1 MTSTEWLMNH
11 DQAGILWLNDT
22 HTFSSSSFL
31 RKELIGPGDVSDR
44 LANCFFFLRDGHKA
58 IDARVIVLM
67 PCQKG
72 HGQ

>member
-1 MTSTEWLMNH
+1 MVERH
-11 DQAGILWLNDT
+11 T
-22 HTFSSSSFL
+22 HVFFFFL

>member
-11 DQAGILWLNDT
+11 DRAGILWLNDT

-44 LANCFFFLRDGHKA
+44 LANCFFFER
-58 IDARVIVLM
+58 R
-67 PCQKG
+67 P
-72 HGQ
+72 